1 MPLFEK
7 YWIKAIAPTAAI
19 KCEVSQNLISAID
32 PKEIRMTHMVSEVE
46 QTIIAELKAMVSG
59 FRLMRNAEK
68 RPSIAASR
76 IPAIPP

>member
-7 YWIKAIAPTAAI
+7 YWIKAIAPTAAM
-19 KCEVSQNLISAID
+19 KCEVSQNLISATG
-32 PKEIRMTHMVSEVE
+32 PKDIRMTQIVSEVE

-59 FRLMRNAEK
+59 LRLMRKAEK
-68 RPSIAASR
+68 RPSIAANR